1 MLKKFAYLLLT
12 FMVGVAGNLIAGYI
26 QKDVWINAF
35 TPIRIVVT
43 VILVCLALL
52 LIACFER
59 RGSFPQRQRDS
70 SGVVEREKVELVKEH
85 EEARTEAI
93 RNSVNAL
100 DNYEKAVLREFFIQ
114 RRNAIRVLEDNVAVV
129 SLLRKGIIHTIGEG
143 EYLLGVG
150 WVCPVSLSPTAEA
163 IIKGSSPQVLGF
175 PPGVP
180 TPEQVRE
187 IRRARPG
194 FAVDIEA
201 FSPQ

>member
-1 MLKKFAYLLLT
+1 MLKKCVYLLLS
-12 FMVGVAGNLIAGYI
+12 FMVGVAGNLIAGWI
-26 QKDVWINAF
+26 QQDVWLNAF

-59 RGSFPQRQRDS
+59 RGSLPQRQRDS
-70 SGVVEREKVELVKEH
+70 SGVVERQKVELVKEH

-93 RNSVNAL
+93 RNIVNAL

-114 RRNAIRVLEDNVAVV
+114 KRNAIMVHEDNVAVV

-143 EYLLGVG
+143 KYLLEVG

-163 IIKGSSPQVLGF
+163 IIKGSSLQVLGF
-175 PPGVP
+175 PPGAP
-180 TPEQVRE
+180 TPEQARE
-187 IRRARPG
+187 IQRARPG

-201 FSPQ
+201 FRPQ